1 MLLFVLCIITADTIH
16 ILSQQSGICKEIS
29 ILMTNCN
36 IYVIIAVFPPKKL
49 HHFSVSTQH
58 IHTEIIFAV
67 YNYMI

>member
-16 ILSQQSGICKEIS
+16 ILSQQSVFCKEIS

-49 HHFSVSTQH
+49 HHFSVST
-58 IHTEIIFAV
+58 
-67 YNYMI
+67 